1 MRLGDLDARIVG
13 PVDGE
18 GPVVVLLHGFG
29 APGDDLV
36 PLARVLRAK
45 AGTRFVFPVAPLDL
59 GRAFAGGRAWWLI
72 DLEARLRAGGRR
84 DLREVPDGLAE
95 ARQLVDGL
103 LDDVART
110 LAPKEGAPADGQL
123 VLGGFSQGAMLA
135 LDVALR
141 SDRALAGLVLM
152 SGTHLAA
159 DEWAARLPARRGLPV
174 FMSHGRDDE
183 LLPFA
188 TSEGLRDT
196 LSAAGLPVTWVPF
209 GGGHGIPERVLEG
222 VSGFLEQTLRPG
234 Q

>member
-1 MRLGDLDARIVG
+1 MRLGELDVQIVG
-13 PVDGE
+13 PVGGK

-36 PLARVLRAK
+36 SLARVLRAPP
-45 AGTRFVFPVAPLDL
+45 GTRFVFPVAPIDL
-59 GRAFAGGRAWWLI
+59 GRAYAGGRAWWFI
-72 DLEARLRAGGRR
+72 DLEARMRAGGRR
-84 DLREVPDGLAE
+84 DVREVPEGLSR
-95 ARQLVDGL
+95 ARALVDGL

-110 LAPKEGAPADGQL
+110 LAPAEGQL

-188 TSEGLRDT
+188 TSEALRDVLT
-196 LSAAGLPVTWVPF
+196 AAGLPVTWVPF

-222 VSGFLEQTLRPG
+222 AGDFLETTLGG